1 MVPVASKAIAA
12 PAAAEGFRPRKR
24 LWAALGLFV
33 AGGISLNAIAE
44 WRDTHG
50 LLINASES
58 LPNWAFVI
66 HKTSVPKRGEYVFF
80 VPPAVPLVIKHF
92 GAKKQMFGKI
102 VYGMP
107 GDTVVHRGAD
117 VFVAGKLVSHM
128 KPVTKLG
135 EPLVAGPT
143 GVIPHGC
150 YYVGSPHKDGFDSR
164 YAAIGYACSNKIVGV
179 GQPIL

>member
-1 MVPVASKAIAA
+1 MPSSAAITACA
-12 PAAAEGFRPRKR
+12 VEGFRPRKR
-24 LWAALGLFV
+24 LWAALGLFI
-33 AGGISLNAIAE
+33 AAGISYNAITQ

-66 HKTSVPKRGEYVFF
+66 HKTAVPRRGEYVFF

-92 GAKKQMFGKI
+92 GAKRQMFGKI

-107 GDTVVHRGAD
+107 GDIVVHRGDD
-117 VFVAGKLVSHM
+117 VFVAGRLVSHM
-128 KPVTKLG
+128 KPFTRSG
-135 EPLVAGPT
+135 EPLAAGPT
-143 GVIPHGC
+143 GVIPQGC

-164 YAAIGYACSNKIVGV
+164 YAAIGYACADKIVGV

>member
-1 MVPVASKAIAA
+1 VSSNATTLTA
-12 PAAAEGFRPRKR
+12 PAEGFKPRKR
-24 LWAALGLFV
+24 LWAALGLFI
-33 AGGISLNAIAE
+33 AGGMAFNTITQ
-44 WRDTHG
+44 WRDTHA

-66 HKTSVPKRGEYVFF
+66 HKTAVPKRGEYVFF
-80 VPPAVPLVIKHF
+80 VPPAVPLVIRHF

-117 VFVAGKLVSHM
+117 VFVAGRLVSHM
-128 KPVTKLG
+128 KPVTKSG
-135 EPLVAGPT
+135 ETLVAGPT
-143 GVIPHGC
+143 GVIPQGC

-164 YAAIGYACSNKIVGV
+164 YAAIGYACADKIVGV

>member
-1 MVPVASKAIAA
+1 VASNAAIAA
-12 PAAAEGFRPRKR
+12 SPRDGFRPRKR
-24 LWAALGLFV
+24 LWAALGLFI
-33 AGGISLNAIAE
+33 AGGASLSAIAE
-44 WRDTHG
+44 WRDTHA

-66 HKTSVPKRGEYVFF
+66 HKTAVPKRGEYVFF
-80 VPPAVPLVIKHF
+80 TPPTVPLVIKHF

-107 GDTVVHRGAD
+107 GDLVVHRGAD
-117 VFVAGKLVSHM
+117 VIVAGKLVSHM
-128 KPVTKLG
+128 KPFTRTG

-143 GVIPHGC
+143 GVIPQSC

-164 YAAIGYACSNKIVGV
+164 YAAIGFACADRIVGV
-179 GQPIL
+179 GKPIL

>member
-1 MVPVASKAIAA
+1 MASKAISS
-12 PAAAEGFRPRKR
+12 PASAEGFRPRKR
-24 LWAALGLFV
+24 LWAALAAFIV
-33 AGGISLNAIAE
+33 GGVSLNAIAE

-50 LLINASES
+50 LLINASQS

-107 GDTVVHRGAD
+107 GDTVVHHGSA
-117 VFVAGKLVSHM
+117 VIVAGNVVGHL
-128 KPVTKLG
+128 KPFSKSG

-143 GVIPHGC
+143 GVIPQNC

>member
-1 MVPVASKAIAA
+1 VASNPVALAA
-12 PAAAEGFRPRKR
+12 PAERFRPRKR
-24 LWAALGLFV
+24 LWAALGLFI
-33 AGGISLNAIAE
+33 AGGMSYNAITE

-66 HKTSVPKRGEYVFF
+66 HKTAVPKRGEYVFF
-80 VPPAVPLVIKHF
+80 VPPAAPLVIRHF

-117 VFVAGKLVSHM
+117 VIVAGRLVGRM
-128 KPVTKLG
+128 KPLTKSG
-135 EPLVAGPT
+135 ETLLAGPT
-143 GVIPHGC
+143 GVIPEGC

>member
-1 MVPVASKAIAA
+1 MAQALADTA
-12 PAAAEGFRPRKR
+12 PAPSWRPRKN
-24 LWAALGLFV
+24 LWAAMGLFFAV
-33 AGGISLNAIAE
+33 AAALSGIAD
-44 WRDTHG
+44 WRETHG
-50 LLINASES
+50 LLINPTTS

-66 HKTSVPKRGEYVFF
+66 HKTHVPARGDYVFF
-80 VPPAVPLVIKHF
+80 VPPAAPLVIRHF

-117 VFVAGKLVSHM
+117 VIVAGRLVGRM
-128 KPVTKLG
+128 KPLTKAG
-135 EPLVAGPT
+135 ETLLAGPT
-143 GVIPHGC
+143 GVIPEGC

>member
-1 MVPVASKAIAA
+1 VASNVAIVAT
-12 PAAAEGFRPRKR
+12 PREGFRPRKR

-33 AGGISLNAIAE
+33 AGGASLNAIAE
-44 WRDTHG
+44 WRDTHA

-66 HKTSVPKRGEYVFF
+66 HKTAVPKRGEYVFF
-80 VPPAVPLVIKHF
+80 TPPAVPLVIKHF

-107 GDTVVHRGAD
+107 GDLVVHRGAD
-117 VFVAGKLVSHM
+117 VIVAGKLVSHM
-128 KPVTKLG
+128 KPFTRTG

-143 GVIPHGC
+143 GVIPQSC

-164 YAAIGYACSNKIVGV
+164 YAAIGFACADRIVGV
-179 GQPIL
+179 GKPIL